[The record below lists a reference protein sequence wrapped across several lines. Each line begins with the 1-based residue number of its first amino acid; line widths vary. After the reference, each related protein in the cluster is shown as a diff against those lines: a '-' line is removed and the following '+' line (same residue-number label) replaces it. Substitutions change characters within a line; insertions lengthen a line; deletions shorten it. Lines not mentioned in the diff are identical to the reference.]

1 MSRWP
6 NAPYPP
12 GVSTQARG
20 SDFAELSRLV
30 KQQGLLDRRIGF
42 YITFLVGLI
51 AALGLTGVALVL
63 IGDSWWQLAVA
74 VVLAIVYTQIA
85 FLGHDAGHRQ
95 VFSDGRVNHTTGL
108 LLGNLLVGVGFGWWM
123 GKHSKHH
130 ANPNHEDE
138 DPDVDISVLAF
149 SAEQAARKRGFF
161 RFVVKHQAFL
171 FFPLLLLEGFSLHI
185 ISTAAAVRRE
195 VKGWRLELVLLAT
208 HVVVYLTTVF
218 LVMSPVKALV
228 FIAVHQ
234 GLFGVYMG
242 ISFAPNHKGM
252 PVLQAGHQLDFL
264 RKQVLTSRNVSGN
277 WFTDFLLG
285 GLNYQIEHHL
295 FPSMPRPHL
304 RHAQALVRDFCQR
317 HSVSYAE
324 CGLFTSYGHVLKYLH
339 EAGAELRGTGKLAP
353 AGSR

>member
-1 MSRWP
+1 M
-6 NAPYPP
+6 
-12 GVSTQARG
+12 STQARG

-42 YITFLVGLI
+42 YVTYLVGVL
-51 AALGLTGVALVL
+51 AAFGLTGVAMVL
-63 IGDSWWQLAVA
+63 IGDSWWQLVPAAVLG
-74 VVLAIVYTQIA
+74 VVFTQIA

-95 VFSDGRVNHTTGL
+95 VFAEHRTNQVMGL
-108 LLGNLLVGVGFGWWM
+108 LLGNLLIGVGYGWWM
-123 GKHSKHH
+123 GKHTRHH

-138 DPDVDISVLAF
+138 DPDVDIAVLAF
-149 SAEQAARKRGFF
+149 SAEQAERKRGFF
-161 RFVVKHQAFL
+161 RWVVKHQAWL
-171 FFPLLLLEGFSLHI
+171 FFPLLLLEGFSLHV
-185 ISTAAAVRRE
+185 ISTAAAVRGE
-195 VKGWRLELVLLAT
+195 VKDRRLELVLLAA
-208 HVVVYLTTVF
+208 HFAVYLTAVF
-218 LVMSPVKALV
+218 LLMSPGKAVL

-234 GLFGVYMG
+234 GVFGVYMG

-264 RKQVLTSRNVSGN
+264 RKQVLTSRNVTGG

-304 RHAQALVRDFCQR
+304 RRAQALVRDFCQR

-324 CGLFTSYGHVLKYLH
+324 CGLFTSYGYVLKYLH
-339 EAGAELRGTGKLAP
+339 EAGAELRGAAKLAP
-353 AGSR
+353 AASR

>member
-1 MSRWP
+1 M
-6 NAPYPP
+6 
-12 GVSTQARG
+12 STQARG

-42 YITFLVGLI
+42 YITFLVGVL
-51 AALGLTGVALVL
+51 AAFGLTGVSMVL
-63 IGDSWWQLAVA
+63 IGDSWWQLVPAAVLGA
-74 VVLAIVYTQIA
+74 VFTQIA

-95 VFSDGRVNHTTGL
+95 VFADHKTNQTMGL
-108 LLGNLLVGVGFGWWM
+108 LLGNLLIGVGYGWWM
-123 GKHSKHH
+123 GKHTRHH

-138 DPDVDISVLAF
+138 DPDVDIAVLAF
-149 SAEQAARKRGFF
+149 SAEQAERKRGFF
-161 RFVVKHQAFL
+161 RWVVKHQAWL

-195 VKGWRLELVLLAT
+195 VKGWRLELVLMAV
-208 HVVVYLTTVF
+208 HVVVYLGAVF
-218 LVMSPVKALV
+218 LLMSPLKAVV

-234 GLFGVYMG
+234 GVFGVYMG

-264 RKQVLTSRNVSGN
+264 RKQVLTSRNVTGG

-324 CGLFTSYGHVLKYLH
+324 CGLFTSYGFVLKYLH

>member
-1 MSRWP
+1 
-6 NAPYPP
+6 
-12 GVSTQARG
+12 VSTQARG

-42 YITFLVGLI
+42 YITFLVGVL
-51 AALGLTGVALVL
+51 AAFGLTGVAMVL
-63 IGDSWWQLAVA
+63 IGDSWWQLVPA
-74 VVLAIVYTQIA
+74 VVLAVVYTQIA

-95 VFSDGRVNHTTGL
+95 VFAGHKANQTMGL
-108 LLGNLLVGVGFGWWM
+108 LLGNLVIGVGYGWWM
-123 GKHSKHH
+123 GKHTRHH

-138 DPDVDISVLAF
+138 DPDVDIAVLAF
-149 SAEQAARKRGFF
+149 SAEQAERKRGFF
-161 RFVVKHQAFL
+161 RWVVKRQAFL

-185 ISTAAAVRRE
+185 ISAAAAVRRD
-195 VKGWRLELVLLAT
+195 VKSWRLEVGLLAV
-208 HVVVYLTTVF
+208 HVVVYLTSVF
-218 LVMSPVKALV
+218 LLMSPLKAVV

-264 RKQVLTSRNVSGN
+264 RKQVLTSRNVTGG

-304 RHAQALVRDFCQR
+304 RRAQALVRDFCHRQ
-317 HSVSYAE
+317 SVSYAE
-324 CGLFTSYGHVLKYLH
+324 CGLFTSYGYVLKYLH

>member
-1 MSRWP
+1 MS
-6 NAPYPP
+6 
-12 GVSTQARG
+12 TRG

-30 KQQGLLDRRIGF
+30 KQQGLLDRRIGYYSWHF
-42 YITFLVGLI
+42 AGAVGALLLTV
-51 AALGLTGVALVL
+51 AAVLL
-63 IGDSWWQLAVA
+63 IGDSWWQLVPAA
-74 VVLAIVYTQIA
+74 VLAVVYTQIA

-95 VFSDGRVNHTTGL
+95 VFADHRANQTAGL
-108 LLGNLLVGVGFGWWM
+108 LLGNLLIGVGYGWWM
-123 GKHSKHH
+123 GKHTRHH
-130 ANPNHEDE
+130 ANPNHEDD
-138 DPDVDISVLAF
+138 DPDVDIAVLAF
-149 SAEQAARKRGFF
+149 SAEQAERKRGFF
-161 RFVVKHQAFL
+161 RFVVKHQAWL

-195 VKGWRLELVLLAT
+195 VKGWRLELALLAV
-208 HVVVYLTTVF
+208 HVIGYLTLVF
-218 LVMSPVKALV
+218 SMMSPGKALA
-228 FIAVHQ
+228 FIAIHQ

-264 RKQVLTSRNVSGN
+264 RKQVLTSRNVTGG

-304 RHAQALVRDFCQR
+304 RHAQALVRDFCDR

-353 AGSR
+353 AASS

>member
-1 MSRWP
+1 
-6 NAPYPP
+6 
-12 GVSTQARG
+12 
-20 SDFAELSRLV
+20 LV

-42 YITFLVGLI
+42 YITFLVGVL
-51 AALGLTGVALVL
+51 AAFGLTGVSMVL
-63 IGDSWWQLAVA
+63 IGDSWWQLVPAAVLG
-74 VVLAIVYTQIA
+74 VVFTQIA

-95 VFSDGRVNHTTGL
+95 VFADHKTNQTMGL
-108 LLGNLLVGVGFGWWM
+108 LLGNLLIGVGYGWWM
-123 GKHSKHH
+123 GKHTRHH

-138 DPDVDISVLAF
+138 DPDVDIAVLAF
-149 SAEQAARKRGFF
+149 SAEQAERK
-161 RFVVKHQAFL
+161 
-171 FFPLLLLEGFSLHI
+171 LLEGFSLHV

-195 VKGWRLELVLLAT
+195 VKGWQLELVLMAV
-208 HVVVYLTTVF
+208 HVVVYLGAVF
-218 LVMSPVKALV
+218 LLMSPLKAVV

-234 GLFGVYMG
+234 GVFGVYMG

-264 RKQVLTSRNVSGN
+264 RKQVLTSRNVTGG

-304 RHAQALVRDFCQR
+304 RRAQALVRDFCLR

-324 CGLFTSYGHVLKYLH
+324 CGLFTSYGFVLKYLH

>member
-1 MSRWP
+1 M
-6 NAPYPP
+6 
-12 GVSTQARG
+12 STQARG

-42 YITFLVGLI
+42 YITFLVGVI
-51 AALGLTGVALVL
+51 AAFGLTGVSMVL
-63 IGDSWWQLAVA
+63 IGDSWWQLVPAAV
-74 VVLAIVYTQIA
+74 LGIVFTQIA

-95 VFSDGRVNHTTGL
+95 VFAEHRYNQTMGL
-108 LLGNLLVGVGFGWWM
+108 LLGNLLVGVGYGWWM
-123 GKHSKHH
+123 GKHTRHH

-138 DPDVDISVLAF
+138 DPDVDIAVLAF
-149 SAEQAARKRGFF
+149 SAEQAERKRGFF
-161 RFVVKHQAFL
+161 RWVVKRQAWL

-185 ISTAAAVRRE
+185 ISTAAAARRE
-195 VKGWRLELVLLAT
+195 VKGWQLELVLLGLNFA
-208 HVVVYLTTVF
+208 VYLTTVF
-218 LVMSPVKALV
+218 LLMSPVKALV

-234 GLFGVYMG
+234 GVFGVYMG

-264 RKQVLTSRNVSGN
+264 RKQVLTSRNVTGG

-304 RHAQALVRDFCQR
+304 RRAQALVRDFCHR

-324 CGLFTSYGHVLKYLH
+324 CGLFTSYGYVLKYLH

>member
-1 MSRWP
+1 M
-6 NAPYPP
+6 
-12 GVSTQARG
+12 STQARG

-30 KQQGLLDRRIGF
+30 KQEGLLDRRIGF
-42 YITFLVGLI
+42 YVTFLVGVL
-51 AALGLTGVALVL
+51 AAFGLTGVSMVL
-63 IGDSWWQLAVA
+63 IGDSWWQLVPAAVLG
-74 VVLAIVYTQIA
+74 VVFTQIA

-95 VFSDGRVNHTTGL
+95 VFADHKTNQTMGL
-108 LLGNLLVGVGFGWWM
+108 LLGNLLIGVGYGWWM
-123 GKHSKHH
+123 GKHTRHH

-138 DPDVDISVLAF
+138 DPDVDIAVLAF
-149 SAEQAARKRGFF
+149 SAEQAERKRGFF
-161 RFVVKHQAFL
+161 RWVVKHQAWL
-171 FFPLLLLEGFSLHI
+171 FFPLLLLEGFSLHV

-195 VKGWRLELVLLAT
+195 VKGWRLELVLMAV
-208 HVVVYLTTVF
+208 HVVVYLGAVF
-218 LVMSPVKALV
+218 LLMSPLKAVV

-234 GLFGVYMG
+234 GVFGVYMG

-264 RKQVLTSRNVSGN
+264 RKQVLTSRNVTGG

-304 RHAQALVRDFCQR
+304 RRAQALVRDFCLR

-324 CGLFTSYGHVLKYLH
+324 CGLFTSYGFVLKYLH

>member
-1 MSRWP
+1 
-6 NAPYPP
+6 
-12 GVSTQARG
+12 VSTQARG

-42 YITFLVGLI
+42 YVLYLVGVLCALALTV
-51 AALGLTGVALVL
+51 AAMVL

-74 VVLAIVYTQIA
+74 VALAVVFTQIA

-95 VFSDGRVNHTTGL
+95 VFADGRANHTTGL

-123 GKHSKHH
+123 GKHSRHH

-138 DPDVDISVLAF
+138 DPDVDIAVLAF
-149 SAEQAARKRGFF
+149 SAEQAERKRGFF
-161 RFVVKHQAFL
+161 RWVVKHQAWL
-171 FFPLLLLEGFSLHI
+171 FFPLLLLEGFSLHV

-195 VKGWRLELVLLAT
+195 VKGWKLELVLLAV
-208 HVVVYLTTVF
+208 HFAGYLAIVF
-218 LVMSPVKALV
+218 LVMSPGKALA
-228 FIAVHQ
+228 FIAIHQ

-264 RKQVLTSRNVSGN
+264 RKQVLTSRNVKGG
-277 WFTDFLLG
+277 WFTDILLG

-295 FPSMPRPHL
+295 FPNMPRPHL
-304 RHAQALVRDFCQR
+304 RHAQALVREFCER

-324 CGLFTSYGHVLKYLH
+324 CGLFRSYGYVLSYLH
-339 EAGAELRGTGKLAP
+339 EAGAGLRGTGKLAP

>member
-1 MSRWP
+1 
-6 NAPYPP
+6 
-12 GVSTQARG
+12 VSTQARG

-30 KQQGLLDRRIGF
+30 KQQGLLDRRIGY
-42 YITFLVGLI
+42 YITFLVGAV

-63 IGDSWWQLAVA
+63 IGDSWWQLVPA
-74 VVLAIVYTQIA
+74 VVLAVVYTQIA

-95 VFSDGRVNHTTGL
+95 VFADHKANQTTGL
-108 LLGNLLVGVGFGWWM
+108 LLGNLLIGVGYGWWM
-123 GKHSKHH
+123 GKHTRHH

-138 DPDVDISVLAF
+138 DPDVDIAVLAF
-149 SAEQAARKRGFF
+149 SAEQAQRKRGFF
-161 RFVVKHQAFL
+161 RFVVKHQAWL
-171 FFPLLLLEGFSLHI
+171 FFPLLLLEGFSLHV
-185 ISTAAAVRRE
+185 ISAAAAVRRE
-195 VKGWRLELVLLAT
+195 VKGWRLELVLMAV
-208 HVVVYLTTVF
+208 HVVGYLTTVF
-218 LVMSPVKALV
+218 LVMSPGKALV

-252 PVLQAGHQLDFL
+252 PVLQTGHQLDFL
-264 RKQVLTSRNVSGN
+264 RKQVLTSRNVTGG

-304 RHAQALVRDFCQR
+304 RRAQALVRDFCHR

-324 CGLFTSYGHVLKYLH
+324 CGLFTSYGFVLKYLH

>member
-1 MSRWP
+1 M
-6 NAPYPP
+6 
-12 GVSTQARG
+12 STQARG

-42 YITFLVGLI
+42 YITFLVGVL
-51 AALGLTGVALVL
+51 AAFGLTGVSMVL
-63 IGDSWWQLAVA
+63 IGDSWWQLVPAAVLG
-74 VVLAIVYTQIA
+74 VVFTQIA

-95 VFSDGRVNHTTGL
+95 VFADHKTNQTMGL
-108 LLGNLLVGVGFGWWM
+108 LLGNLLIGVGYGWWM
-123 GKHSKHH
+123 GKHTRHH

-138 DPDVDISVLAF
+138 DPDVDIAVLAF
-149 SAEQAARKRGFF
+149 SAEQAERKRGFF
-161 RFVVKHQAFL
+161 RWVVKHQAWL
-171 FFPLLLLEGFSLHI
+171 FFPLLLLEGFSLHV
-185 ISTAAAVRRE
+185 ISAAAAVRRE
-195 VKGWRLELVLLAT
+195 VKGWKLELVLMAV
-208 HVVVYLTTVF
+208 HVVVYLGAVF
-218 LVMSPVKALV
+218 LLMSPLKAVV

-234 GLFGVYMG
+234 GVFGVYMG

-264 RKQVLTSRNVSGN
+264 RKQVLTSRNVTGG

-304 RHAQALVRDFCQR
+304 RRAQALVRDFCLR

-324 CGLFTSYGHVLKYLH
+324 CGLFTSYGFVLKYLH

>member
-1 MSRWP
+1 M
-6 NAPYPP
+6 
-12 GVSTQARG
+12 STQARG

-42 YITFLVGLI
+42 YVMFLVGVL
-51 AALGLTGVALVL
+51 AAFGLTGVSMVL
-63 IGDSWWQLAVA
+63 IGDSWWQLVPA
-74 VVLAIVYTQIA
+74 VVLGVVFTQIA

-95 VFSDGRVNHTTGL
+95 VFADHKNNQVMGL
-108 LLGNLLVGVGFGWWM
+108 LLGNLLIGVGYGWWM
-123 GKHSKHH
+123 GKHTRHH

-138 DPDVDISVLAF
+138 DPDVDIAVLAF
-149 SAEQAARKRGFF
+149 SAEQAERKRGFF
-161 RFVVKHQAFL
+161 RWVVKHQAWL
-171 FFPLLLLEGFSLHI
+171 FFPLLLLEGFSLHV

-195 VKGWRLELVLLAT
+195 VKGWRLELVLMGM

-218 LVMSPVKALV
+218 LLMSPLKAVV

-234 GLFGVYMG
+234 GVFGVYMG

-264 RKQVLTSRNVSGN
+264 RKQVLTSRNVTGG

-304 RHAQALVRDFCQR
+304 RRAQALVRDFCHR

-324 CGLFTSYGHVLKYLH
+324 CGLFTSYGFVLKYLH
-339 EAGAELRGTGKLAP
+339 EAGAELRGTAKLAP